1 MEVNRLNKQE
11 MLKIFSIF
19 NVCYPKFMES
29 GKEEIMLNVW
39 YELLKEYPYELV
51 MLSAQKH
58 IKTSK
63 FSPTIH
69 DIIEGI
75 TEYETVGKID
85 GMAAWGMVVKAIR
98 NYGYYRQVEALKSM
112 PQDVANIVENMGWQ
126 NLCMSENDM
135 ADRAHFI
142 KAYDMNIK
150 REKDVALMGGT
161 QYLQN
166 MQQARL
172 KDG

>member
-1 MEVNRLNKQE
+1 MEVKRLNKQE

-19 NVCYPKFMES
+19 NVVYPKFMES
-29 GKEEIMLNVW
+29 GKEEMMLNVW
-39 YELLKEYPYELV
+39 YELLKDYPFELV

-69 DIIEGI
+69 DIIEGV
-75 TEYETVGKID
+75 TEYENVGRID
-85 GMAAWGMVVKAIR
+85 GMTAWGMVTRAIR
-98 NYGYYRQVEALKSM
+98 NYGYYRQIEALKSM

-142 KAYDMNIK
+142 KAYDANFK
-150 REKDVALMGGT
+150 REKDIALMGGT